1 MAAFFIGRHL
11 KHNDLQP
18 SSYKS
23 HYMIDAL
30 IKILNQSSLAR
41 TFFLFIAWLGVWEAG
56 RIVEYTDHASVW
68 FPASGFTFAC
78 MLVLG
83 KRAFL
88 PIMLGAIV
96 ITLWQG
102 HIYQSQLSQLELSWA
117 GFLFGL
123 AHIFPYWLG
132 AKLVAHISSKTH
144 SNTPQLIVGFL
155 IIAGVSALIT
165 TILVIYSLVFTD
177 QMSSDNVAKTLL
189 PFWIGDLAGIVVL
202 TPLFCG
208 ILIKLFP
215 MTHFSLKEFTSEQLG
230 PNKRLLHKL
239 SINFLIIIV
248 TMLTAYWFDSK
259 ESAFAIF
266 FLAVTHMW
274 IACTE
279 SPKFNVISLA
289 TSSIMIIILVHY
301 FKLMDYVMVYQFAI
315 NVIAANALFGI
326 AIPQLQAH
334 NKTLQEMVFT
344 DSLTQVSSRHYM
356 NQRAQLE
363 IAQSLERGIPLTLV
377 IFDLDSFKIINDQ
390 HGHAM
395 GDKILQ
401 NVAKTAKSLL
411 RRNDVIARFGGDEFV
426 ILLPGL
432 NQIDAQAVLERIRQH
447 IIKNSDQ
454 LVTVYASF
462 GVAELQVEEDF
473 TALFKRADHAL
484 YQSKEL
490 GGNQISVNA
499 S

>member
-1 MAAFFIGRHL
+1 
-11 KHNDLQP
+11 
-18 SSYKS
+18 
-23 HYMIDAL
+23 MIDAL
-30 IKILNQSSLAR
+30 IKTLNQSSLSR

-83 KRAFL
+83 QRAFL
-88 PIMLGAIV
+88 PIMFGAIV

-102 HIYQSQLSQLELSWA
+102 HIYQSHLSHLQLSWA
-117 GFLFGL
+117 GFIFGL

-132 AKLVAHISSKTH
+132 ANLVKHISSKTH
-144 SNTPQLIVGFL
+144 SNAPKLIVSFL
-155 IIAGVSALIT
+155 IIAGISTLIT
-165 TILVIYSLVFTD
+165 TILVVYSLVFTD
-177 QMSSDNVAKTLL
+177 QMSSDNVTKTLL

-208 ILIKLFP
+208 MLIKLFP
-215 MTHFSLKEFTSEQLG
+215 NTKFSLEEFTNDLLG
-230 PNKRLLHKL
+230 SNKKLLHKL

-289 TSSIMIIILVHY
+289 LSSIMIIILVHY
-301 FKLMDYVMVYQFAI
+301 FKLMDYIMVYQFAI
-315 NVIAANALFGI
+315 IVIAANALFGI

-344 DSLTQVSSRHYM
+344 DSLTQVSSRQYM

-363 IAQSLERGIPLTLV
+363 IAQSLERGQPLTLV
-377 IFDLDSFKIINDQ
+377 IFDLDNFKAINDQ
-390 HGHAM
+390 HGHAA

-401 NVAKTAKSLL
+401 NIAATAKSLL

-432 NQIDAQAVLERIRQH
+432 SQIDTQAVLERIRQH
-447 IIKNSDQ
+447 IIENSDQ
-454 LVTVYASF
+454 LIAVHASF
-462 GVAELQVEEDF
+462 GMAELQADEGF

-490 GGNQISVNA
+490 GGNRISVA
-499 S
+499 AC